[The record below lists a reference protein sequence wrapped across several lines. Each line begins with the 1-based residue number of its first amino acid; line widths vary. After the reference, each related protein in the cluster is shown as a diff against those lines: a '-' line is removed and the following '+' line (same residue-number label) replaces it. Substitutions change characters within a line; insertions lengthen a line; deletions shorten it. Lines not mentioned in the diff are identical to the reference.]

1 MKGPALKRF
10 VIDASILVK
19 LYFEEEHS
27 ESSVRYVKNAAELLA
42 PDLIWV
48 EAANV
53 VWKRLRRNELTS
65 ADATALV
72 DEMLRVPIVSA
83 SHAGLTSPALALAAQ
98 TGRTVYDCLYL
109 ALAIRENIPM
119 LTADER
125 LANSLA
131 TGPYANYVRFIGAP
145 V

>member
-1 MKGPALKRF
+1 MKGTALKRL

-19 LYFEEEHS
+19 LFFEEEHS
-27 ESSVRYVKNAAELLA
+27 ESCVRYVSHATELLA
-42 PDLIWV
+42 PDLLWV

-53 VWKRLRRNELTS
+53 VWKRLRRNEITS
-65 ADATALV
+65 ADAAALV
-72 DEMLRVPIVSA
+72 DEMLRVPIVTA

-109 ALAIRENIPM
+109 ALAMRENIPM
-119 LTADER
+119 LTGDER

-131 TGPYANYVRFIGAP
+131 AGPYAKYVRFIGAP
-145 V
+145 L

>member
-1 MKGPALKRF
+1 MKGTALKRF

-27 ESSVRYVKNAAELLA
+27 ESSVRYVKNAIELLA
-42 PDLIWV
+42 PDLLWV

-53 VWKRLRRNELTS
+53 VWKRLRRNEINS
-65 ADATALV
+65 ADAAALV

-83 SHAGLTSPALALAAQ
+83 THAGLTGPALALAAQ

-119 LTADER
+119 LTGDER
-125 LANSLA
+125 LTNSLA
-131 TGPYANYVRFIGAP
+131 TGPYARYVRFIGAP